1 MLNVEFELN
10 DNIGIF
16 KISGKLMASNADTLK
31 NSFNSHKGNYS
42 NFIFDLGELEFI
54 DSVGLSSLVSL
65 LKNTIEVDG
74 EIKVINLQGQ
84 PKSIF
89 EITRV
94 YKIFDIHESLDKAVA
109 SFN

>member
-1 MLNVEFELN
+1 MLDVKFEIN
-10 DNIGIF
+10 GDVGIF
-16 KISGKLMASNADTLK
+16 KISGKLMASNASGLKDTFSQ
-31 NSFNSHKGNYS
+31 NKGDS
-42 NFIFDLGELEFI
+42 LNFIFDLENLEFI

-65 LKNTIEVDG
+65 LKNTIELDG
-74 EIKVINLQGQ
+74 EIKIIGLVGQ

-94 YKIFDIHESLDKAVA
+94 YKIFDIHETLDKAIT